1 MKDPACIF
9 GCGRGV
15 RFQGR
20 LAALTTKRQ
29 GEVEQEV
36 QLPIS
41 ALLARIRQF
50 IPKQKDDDHDEIARG
65 FGNGAL
71 RTPPSPMTDGEL
83 SRAIAEFLR
92 DDPSSRT

>member
-1 MKDPACIF
+1 MKDPACVF
-9 GCGRGV
+9 GCGRGFP
-15 RFQGR
+15 FQGR

-41 ALLARIRQF
+41 ALLARIRQL
-50 IPKQKDDDHDEIARG
+50 IPKQKDDCDDGMARSS
-65 FGNGAL
+65 GNAAL